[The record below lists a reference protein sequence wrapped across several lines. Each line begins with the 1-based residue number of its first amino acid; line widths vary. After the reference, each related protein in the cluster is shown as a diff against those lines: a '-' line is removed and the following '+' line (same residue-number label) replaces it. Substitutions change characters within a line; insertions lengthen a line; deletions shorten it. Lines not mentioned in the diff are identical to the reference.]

1 MKKFNI
7 VSDLN
12 SWQHSFSGGVFFGII
27 NLDSYIL
34 LFVCTYTGTRKGGGG
49 KG

>member
-12 SWQHSFSGGVFFGII
+12 SWQHSFSGGFFFGII

-34 LFVCTYTGTRKGGGG
+34 LFCLYIYSEGGG